1 MTCWWSCEILVRHVG
16 LGQKGYACG
25 CVGVCGYVGVCMCV
39 LTATACLK
47 TKESLPASVS
57 ERYSEYEGTSLFS

>member
-1 MTCWWSCEILVRHVG
+1 MTCWRSREILVRHVG

-25 CVGVCGYVGVCMCV
+25 CVGVCMCV
-39 LTATACLK
+39 LTATACVK

-57 ERYSEYEGTSLFS
+57 ERYSEYERTSLLS